1 LLSLLPLIA
10 RNSLRSRRRSMLTIL
25 SIAASFCIMGVLMA
39 MYGLFFLTDPTPD
52 QALRLIV
59 RNRISFANPIPVFY
73 AEKIKNVPGVREVMI
88 QQWFGGTYKDARQSV
103 NNFARFAIEPEKL
116 FRLHPEYSISQSEA
130 ESFQRRRDS
139 CILGRSLAERL
150 GMKLGDRMTLLGDIF
165 PARLNLVVAGFYESA
180 IDDDALYFHNQYLRQ
195 SLRKFPDFAVMLM
208 VMVDSLDSVA
218 PVAQRIDSIFRNS
231 TAQTRTETEKSFRL
245 SFLSYVGNVKMFLFA
260 VCASLA
266 AMVLLLA
273 ANTMAMSVRERAHEV
288 GILKALGFSPGAVL
302 RMIAGEAMLLAAL
315 GGLIGLGGAEVLLC
329 AIRSLPTMMVNLTG
343 LSLSPRVAAAAMA
356 LAAACGLLAALPAAW
371 RAARRSTIESLRQ
384 TD

>member
-343 LSLSPRVAAAAMA
+343 LSLSPRVAAAEMA

>member
-1 LLSLLPLIA
+1 MLPLLPLIT
-10 RNSLRSRRRSMLTIL
+10 RNSLRSRRRSALTIL
-25 SIAASFCIMGVLMA
+25 SIAASFCMMGVLMA
-39 MYGLFFLTDPTPD
+39 MYGLFFLSDPTPD

-59 RNRISFANPIPVFY
+59 RNRISFANPIPIFY

-103 NNFARFAIEPEKL
+103 NNFARFAVEPEKL
-116 FRLHPEYSISQSEA
+116 FRLHPEYAISRPEA
-130 ESFQRRRDS
+130 ESFQRRQDS

-150 GMKLGDRMTLLGDIF
+150 GMKLGDRMILLGDIF

-260 VCASLA
+260 VCASLT
-266 AMVLLLA
+266 AMVLLLG

-288 GILKALGFSPGAVL
+288 GILKALGFSPGAVRGL
-302 RMIAGEAMLLAAL
+302 IAGEAMLLAAL
-315 GGLIGLGGAEVLLC
+315 GGLAGLCGAEVVLYV
-329 AIRSLPTMMVNLTG
+329 IRGLPTMMVNLTA
-343 LSLSPRVAAAAMA
+343 LSLSPRVAGLELV
-356 LAAACGLLAALPAAW
+356 LAAGCGLLAALPAAW
-371 RAARRSTIESLRQ
+371 RASRRSTIESLRQ
-384 TD
+384 AD